1 VGCEMGVYVTKIRA
15 TVTAVLRLIA
25 DTNEEAEA
33 KAERML
39 RNDVPHD
46 IEVTEVNVE
55 EEQ

>member
-1 VGCEMGVYVTKIRA
+1 MGVYITRIRA

-33 KAERML
+33 KAALML

-55 EEQ
+55 EER